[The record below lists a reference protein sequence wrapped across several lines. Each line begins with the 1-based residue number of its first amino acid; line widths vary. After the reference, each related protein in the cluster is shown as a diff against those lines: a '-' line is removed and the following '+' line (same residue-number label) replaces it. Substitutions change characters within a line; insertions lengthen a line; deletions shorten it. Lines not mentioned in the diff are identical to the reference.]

1 MKQSAQVTEP
11 LSLYLRDIQRHEI
24 LSREEERELMR
35 RFKRKDEKAAGRRI
49 ILSHLRL
56 VIKIAKGLSGG
67 RPGQL
72 ADLIQEGNLGLVQAL
87 EKYDPTKGTK
97 FSYYASFW
105 IKAYIYKYLINNWS
119 QVKIGTTQAQR
130 KLFYNLGKVKKSL
143 KEKGV
148 RPTPR
153 RIADELHVTR
163 SEVVEM
169 EKRFQNRDRSL
180 NAPLPSRTDGEQL
193 DTISDETVDTE
204 EVVARAQVNDLV
216 RENADRFKAQLD
228 AREREIF
235 DRRIYA
241 GQPVTLQ
248 VLAERF
254 DISRERV
261 RQIES
266 KILEK
271 MRRYFIEEVPDH
283 QEYAL

>member
-1 MKQSAQVTEP
+1 MNKSAQITEP

-24 LSREEERELMR
+24 LSPKEEGELMR
-35 RFKRKDEKAAGRRI
+35 RFRRKNDKEAGRRI

-56 VIKIAKGLSGG
+56 VIKIAKGLGGG

-87 EKYDPTKGTK
+87 EKYDPSKGTK

-153 RIADELHVTR
+153 RIAAELHVTR
-163 SEVVEM
+163 AEVVEM

-180 NAPLPSRTDGEQL
+180 NAPLPSRSDGEQL
-193 DTISDETVDTE
+193 DTISDDAADIE
-204 EVVARAQVNDLV
+204 EVVARAQVDDLV
-216 RENADRFKAQLD
+216 RENADRFRGKLD
-228 AREREIF
+228 PRQREIF

-261 RQIES
+261 RQIET

-271 MRRYFIEEVPDH
+271 MRHFFVEEVPDYE
-283 QEYAL
+283 EYAA

>member
-1 MKQSAQVTEP
+1 MNESAQTAEP
-11 LSLYLRDIQRHEI
+11 LSLYLRDIQQHDI
-24 LSREEERELMR
+24 LSREEETELMR
-35 RFKRKDEKAAGRRI
+35 RFRKKKDQAAGRRI

-56 VIKIAKGLSGG
+56 VIKIAKGLCGG

-72 ADLIQEGNLGLVQAL
+72 ADLIQEGNVGLVQAL
-87 EKYDPTKGTK
+87 EKYDPSKGTK

-130 KLFYNLGKVKKSL
+130 KLFYNLGKVKKNL
-143 KEKGV
+143 QDQGL
-148 RPTPR
+148 RPTPG
-153 RIADELHVTR
+153 RIAAELRVTR
-163 SEVVEM
+163 AEVVEM

-180 NAPLPSRTDGEQL
+180 NAPLPSRSDGEQL
-193 DTISDETVDTE
+193 DTISDEAIDTE

-216 RENADRFKAQLD
+216 RESADRFKSQLSR
-228 AREREIF
+228 REREIF
-235 DRRIYA
+235 DRRIYS

-261 RQIES
+261 RQIEA

-271 MRRYFIEEVPDH
+271 MRRYFVEEVPDH
-283 QEYAL
+283 EEYAA

>member
-283 QEYAL
+283 QEYAV

>member
-1 MKQSAQVTEP
+1 MKVTAQITEP
-11 LSLYLRDIQRHEI
+11 LSLYMRDIQRHNI
-24 LSREEERELMR
+24 LSREEEDRLMK
-35 RFKRKDEKAAGRRI
+35 RFKQKGDQAAGRRI

-56 VIKIAKGLSGG
+56 VIRIAKGLSGSK
-67 RPGQL
+67 PGQL
-72 ADLIQEGNLGLVQAL
+72 ADLIQEGNVGLVQAL
-87 EKYDPTKGTK
+87 EKYDPSKGTK
-97 FSYYASFW
+97 FSYYSSFW

-130 KLFYNLGKVKKSL
+130 KLFYNLGKTKKSL
-143 KEKGV
+143 EEKGL

-153 RIADELHVTR
+153 RIARELSV
-163 SEVVEM
+163 SSAEVVEM

-180 NAPLPSRTDGEQL
+180 NAPLPSREKGERL
-193 DTISDETVDTE
+193 DTISDEAVDTE
-204 EVVARAQVNDLV
+204 AVVAEEQVRGLV
-216 RENADRFKAQLD
+216 RENADRFKARLD
-228 AREREIF
+228 RRERTIF
-235 DRRIYA
+235 EDRIYS

-271 MRRYFIEEVPDH
+271 MRHYFIEEVPDH
-283 QEYAL
+283 EVYAA